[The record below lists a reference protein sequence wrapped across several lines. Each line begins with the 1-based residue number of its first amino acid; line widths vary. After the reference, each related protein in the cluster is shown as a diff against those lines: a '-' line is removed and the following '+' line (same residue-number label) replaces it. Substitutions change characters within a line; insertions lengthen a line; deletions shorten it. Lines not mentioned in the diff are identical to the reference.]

1 MRIDFKYGSGS
12 VTLDL
17 ADERVLAVC
26 QADDMPAVPDL
37 RAVIEGA
44 LANPIGSFP
53 LKSLAAGKR
62 SAAVVVD
69 DISRPVPYP
78 EVLTPVLDTLV
89 KAGIPEDG
97 ITVIVA
103 TGLHRAMTQD
113 ELDRWIGPHRGRVR
127 IINHQPDNSAQLVN
141 AGFSILGTRIKLN
154 RTFVEAELKALTG
167 DVDYH
172 QFCGYGG
179 GAKSVY
185 PGLADHSAIE
195 SNHSRM
201 EIRGTGM
208 GRIEG
213 NPVRLEIDEVG
224 RMSGVDFILNVV
236 QNSRKEVVGAFA
248 GDMIE
253 AHRAGTKLIDRMYKT
268 CVPER
273 ADVVIASPGG
283 YPKDIDLYQSQKA
296 LSAARRVVKD
306 GGKIFILAE
315 CREGHGSD
323 LFDRWMRE
331 ARSPEDIFRR
341 IRERFIMGGHKAYQ
355 YVRDMEGV
363 EVYLCSSLPADQIE
377 HYWLKP
383 LCSPQDILSLIALD
397 ETIIC
402 LPDAAL
408 TCVEVNSER

>member
-1 MRIDFKYGSGS
+1 MKVDFKYGSGS
-12 VTLDL
+12 IPLDL
-17 ADERVLAVC
+17 PGEKVLGVC
-26 QADDMPAVPDL
+26 QADDLPGVTDL
-37 RAVIEGA
+37 KAEIESA

-78 EVLTPVLDTLV
+78 DVLTPVLDSLV
-89 KAGIPEDG
+89 KAGVPEDG
-97 ITVIVA
+97 ISVIVA
-103 TGLHRAMTQD
+103 TGLHRAMTPE
-113 ELDRWIGPHRGRVR
+113 ELDRWIGPYRGRVR
-127 IINHQPDNSAQLVN
+127 IINHQPDNSSQLVRI
-141 AGFSILGTRIKLN
+141 GFTALGTHIKIN
-154 RTFVEAELKALTG
+154 RTFAEAELKVLTG

-185 PGLADHSAIE
+185 PGLADHAAIE
-195 SNHSRM
+195 TNHSRM
-201 EIRGTGM
+201 EIPGTGM
-208 GRIEG
+208 GRVEG
-213 NPVRLEIDEVG
+213 NPVRLEIEEAG
-224 RMSGVDFILNVV
+224 RMAGVDFILNVV
-236 QNSRKEVVGAFA
+236 QNSRKEVVGVFA
-248 GDMIE
+248 GDMVE
-253 AHRAGTKLIDRMYKT
+253 AHRAGAKLIDQMYKV

-296 LSAARRVVKD
+296 LSAARRVVKE
-306 GGKIFILAE
+306 GGKIVILAE

-323 LFDRWMRE
+323 RFDQWMRE
-331 ARSPEDIFRR
+331 AQSPEDIFRR
-341 IRERFIMGGHKAYQ
+341 IREWFIMGGHKAYQ

-363 EVYLCSSLPADQIE
+363 EVYLHSSLPDDQIE

-383 LCSPQDILSLIALD
+383 LSPQEIPGKIGPG
-397 ETIIC
+397 ETVIC

-408 TCVEVNSER
+408 TCVQVNSEQ

>member
-1 MRIDFKYGSGS
+1 MKVDFKYGSGRIS
-12 VTLDL
+12 LDL
-17 ADERVLAVC
+17 PAERVLAVC
-26 QADDMPAVPDL
+26 QADDLPGVPNL
-37 RAVIEGA
+37 RAEIEAA
-44 LANPIGSFP
+44 LANPIGTFP
-53 LKSLAAGKR
+53 LKSLAAGKQT
-62 SAAVVVD
+62 AAVVVD

-78 EVLTPVLDTLV
+78 DVLTPVLDQLIE
-89 KAGIPEDG
+89 AGVPQEG
-97 ITVIVA
+97 ITAIVA
-103 TGLHRAMTQD
+103 TGLHRAMTQE
-113 ELDRWIGPHRGRVR
+113 ELDAWIGPYHGLVR
-127 IINHQPDNSAQLVN
+127 IINHQPDDRSQLVRI
-141 AGFSILGTRIKLN
+141 GFTSLGTHIRIN
-154 RTFVEAELKALTG
+154 RTFAEAELKVLTG

-185 PGLADHSAIE
+185 PGLADHAAIE
-195 SNHSRM
+195 TNHSRM
-201 EIRGTGM
+201 EIPGTGM

-213 NPVRLEIDEVG
+213 NPVRLEIEEAG
-224 RMSGVDFILNVV
+224 RMAGVDFILNVV

-253 AHRAGTKLIDRMYKT
+253 AHRAGAKLIDRMYKV

-296 LSAARRVVKD
+296 LSAARRMVKD
-306 GGKIFILAE
+306 GGKIVILAE
-315 CREGHGSD
+315 CREGHGSN

-331 ARSPEDIFRR
+331 AQSPEDIFRR
-341 IRERFIMGGHKAYQ
+341 IRERFVMGGHKAYQ

-363 EVYLCSSLPADQIE
+363 EVYLHSSIPADQIE

-383 LCSPQDILSLIALD
+383 LDSPQEILSKIGPD

-408 TCVEVNSER
+408 TCVDLTSKE